1 MVTTH
6 TTITPCPDIFD
17 LCVIM
22 GSGGGRSP
30 LGVEG
35 IFNMSISRGNSDNDG
50 VWWVFVGVVGE

>member
-1 MVTTH
+1 MGEDMVTTH
-6 TTITPCPDIFD
+6 NIITPCPDIFD

-22 GSGGGRSP
+22 GSGGGRPP

-50 VWWVFVGVVGE
+50 V

>member
-1 MVTTH
+1 MGEDMVTPH
-6 TTITPCPDIFD
+6 TTITPCPYIFN

-22 GSGGGRSP
+22 GSGGGRPP

-50 VWWVFVGVVGE
+50 V